1 MIKKILL
8 TFMLCLS
15 FVFIVG
21 CKDKPLFEDKCK
33 NGLHG
38 ELEWVVV
45 KESTCSQVGEKQQ
58 VCKKCNEI
66 ITTAKIPT
74 LEHTESSDWIII
86 KDSTCSTLGSKQK
99 LCTVCNEVIT
109 TAIIQYKDHTEGS
122 DWIIDADST
131 CTSTGSKHKECS
143 ICNETIMTE
152 VIPAKDHEEE
162 IISGLNATCTE
173 DGFTNYIICSVCD
186 AYLTEPSLIPAPGH
200 NYIIDEELSTELV
213 LVYKCHCGDTYEKQN
228 ESGSLCDDGHTE
240 SEWITTLEA
249 TCTSFGSAHKVCT
262 VCDIELEIKDLEK
275 LPHIESEW
283 ITTLEATCTT
293 LGSAHKVC
301 TICEAE
307 TAIKSLEKLPHT
319 EEKVPGTPAKCEE
332 EGLTDGVKCSKCDY
346 VIKEQTT
353 LPALEHDYKVT
364 KTVYPTDG
372 ENGYIEYTCSNCNHS
387 YQKVLE
393 AGEGYDETLPTTI
406 VLSDDVIIISN
417 NNGGVVVNGSEVII
431 TLAGE
436 YDIVGEINEGSILI
450 ALGEEDNAIINLRGV
465 KLTSTTTN
473 PIYIESGNEVD
484 ISAKADTLNYIYD
497 KRTATTT
504 DAVGGAI
511 YSLVDLDIK
520 GKGYLEVTS
529 TYNNGIAT
537 TKDLNIKNLTLEA
550 NAPNNALKGNDS
562 LTIESGTIKAISS
575 SGDALKTENSD
586 ISSKGN
592 QRGIITIIDGTLDLY
607 AACDGIDAA
616 YDCIIEGGTINIYTE
631 KYSTYSGDV
640 TVNSTSTLYL
650 RVSSRASGLSS
661 ISKYSAMFIFE
672 DNKTTFVNGTY
683 VSANGKKYYKF
694 DVPSGSSYVKFF
706 AYNSSQTEGQS
717 TSYAYATDQM
727 TIPASYDTYYVN
739 SAASSRLSGSWENYN
754 APTGGMGGPGGGMGG
769 PMEGNSNKAAY
780 SCKGIKADNSI
791 LINGGTINIKSHDD
805 GIHTNSDVLLGTGNY
820 GVASLTISGGNVTV
834 YSDDDGL
841 HADGTLTVDGG
852 NVIISNSYE
861 GLEGN
866 YIYFKGGT
874 VQIKS
879 SDDGINAK
887 TTLYFQGSIVYLDAG
902 GDGIDSNGNVYMTA
916 GVVLALGPTNGGN
929 GVIDYG
935 DRNCTFSFT
944 GGLLLAVG
952 CSGMNAKP
960 TAGTGNT
967 VSATTPGAPS
977 IGSYLTVTSNG
988 NVVAVLKVTK
998 SSQNYRVLAYNNTA
1012 YPSTTVSVTTTTS
1025 VTLTND
1031 LYYVAK

>member
-8 TFMLCLS
+8 TFVLCLS
-15 FVFIVG
+15 LVFIVG
-21 CKDKPLFEDKCK
+21 CKDKQLFEDKCK

-45 KESTCSQVGEKQQ
+45 KEATCSEVGIKQQ

-66 ITTAKIPT
+66 ITTANIPT
-74 LEHTESSDWIII
+74 TDHTESSDWIII
-86 KDSTCSTLGSKQK
+86 QDSTCTTLGSKQK
-99 LCTVCNEVIT
+99 VCTVCNEVIT
-109 TAIIQYKDHTEGS
+109 TAKIYYKDH
-122 DWIIDADST
+122 
-131 CTSTGSKHKECS
+131 K
-143 ICNETIMTE
+143 
-152 VIPAKDHEEE
+152 EE

-173 DGFTNYIICSVCD
+173 DGFTSYTICSVCD
-186 AYLTEPSLIPAPGH
+186 AHLTEPTLIPSPGH
-200 NYIIDEELSTELV
+200 NYLIDEELSTELV
-213 LVYKCHCGDTYEKQN
+213 LVYKCNCGDSYEKQN
-228 ESGSLCDDGHTE
+228 ESGSLCDNGHTE
-240 SEWITTLEA
+240 SDWITTLEA
-249 TCTSFGSAHKVCT
+249 TCTSLGSAHKVCT
-262 VCDIELEIKDLEK
+262 VCEAELE
-275 LPHIESEW
+275 
-283 ITTLEATCTT
+283 
-293 LGSAHKVC
+293 
-301 TICEAE
+301 
-307 TAIKSLEKLPHT
+307 IKSLEKLPHT
-319 EEKVPGTPAKCEE
+319 EEVVPGTPANCEE

-346 VIKEQTT
+346 VIKEQTP

-364 KTVYPTDG
+364 KTVYPTNG

-406 VLSDDVIIISN
+406 VLSNDVIAISN

-436 YDIVGEINEGSILI
+436 YDILGEINEGSILI
-450 ALGEEDNAIINLRGV
+450 ALGEEESAIINLRGV

-484 ISAKADTLNYIYD
+484 ISAKSDTLNYIYD

-504 DAVGGAI
+504 DVIGGAI

-529 TYNNGIAT
+529 TYNNGIAS
-537 TKDLNIKNLTLEA
+537 TKDLSIKNITLEV

-661 ISKYSAMFIFE
+661 ISKYSAMFISE
-672 DNKTTFVNGTY
+672 DNKTTFINGTY

-706 AYNSSQTEGQS
+706 AYNSSQTQGQS

-754 APTGGMGGPGGGMGG
+754 SPTGGMGGPGGGMGG
-769 PMEGNSNKAAY
+769 PQDGNSNKAEY

-852 NVIISNSYE
+852 SVIISNSYE

-887 TTLYFQGSIVYLDAG
+887 TALYFHGSTVYLDAG
-902 GDGIDSNGNVYMTA
+902 GDGIDSNGNIYMTA

-935 DRNCTFSFT
+935 DRNCTFSFS

-960 TAGTGNT
+960 TASSGNT

-988 NVVAVLKVTK
+988 NVVAVLKITK

-1012 YPSTTVSVTTTTS
+1012 YPSTTVSVSTTTS

>member
-8 TFMLCLS
+8 TFVLCLS
-15 FVFIVG
+15 LIFIVS

-33 NGLHG
+33 NGIHG
-38 ELEWVVV
+38 ELEWITV
-45 KESTCSQVGEKQQ
+45 KEPTCSETGQKNQ
-58 VCKKCNEI
+58 VCTKCEEV
-66 ITTAKIPT
+66 ITAAPIPT

-99 LCTVCNEVIT
+99 VCTICNEVIT
-109 TAIIQYKDHTEGS
+109 TAIIQYKNHIESS
-122 DWIIDADST
+122 DWIIDANST
-131 CTSTGSKHKECS
+131 CTSAGSKHKECS
-143 ICNETIMTE
+143 VCNETIMTE

-186 AYLTEPSLIPAPGH
+186 AHLTEPSLIPAPGH

-213 LVYKCHCGDTYEKQN
+213 LVYKCHCGDSYEKQN

-262 VCDIELEIKDLEK
+262 VCDVELELKDLEK
-275 LPHIESEW
+275 LPHTDSEW

-293 LGSAHKVC
+293 LGSAHKIC

-319 EEKVPGTPAKCEE
+319 EEKVLGTPAKCEE

-372 ENGYIEYTCSNCNHS
+372 ENGYIEYTCSNCNHT

-393 AGEGYDETLPTTI
+393 AGSGYDETLPTTI
-406 VLSDDVIIISN
+406 VLSNDVITISN

-450 ALGEEDNAIINLRGV
+450 SLGEEDNAIINLRGM

-484 ISAKADTLNYIYD
+484 ISAKVDTLNYIYD

-504 DAVGGAI
+504 DMVGGAI

-562 LTIESGTIKAISS
+562 LIIESGTIKAISS

-661 ISKYSAMFIFE
+661 ISKYSAMFISE

-717 TSYAYATDQM
+717 TNYAYATDQM

-739 SAASSRLSGSWENYN
+739 SAASSNLSGSWENYN

-887 TTLYFQGSIVYLDAG
+887 TTLYCQGSIVYLDAG

>member
-8 TFMLCLS
+8 TFVLCLS
-15 FVFIVG
+15 FVFIIG

-33 NGLHG
+33 NGIHG
-38 ELEWVVV
+38 ELEWITV
-45 KESTCSQVGEKQQ
+45 KDSTCSEVGEKQQ
-58 VCKKCNEI
+58 VCTKCEEV
-66 ITTAKIPT
+66 ITTAPIPYKD
-74 LEHTESSDWIII
+74 HTESSEWIIVN
-86 KDSTCSTLGSKQK
+86 DSTCTTLGSKHK
-99 LCTVCNEVIT
+99 VCTVCNEVIT
-109 TAIIQYKDHTEGS
+109 TAIVQYKDHTELRIYG
-122 DWIIDADST
+122 IPPT
-131 CTSTGSKHKECS
+131 CEEDGLTLCISCSECHTMLV
-143 ICNETIMTE
+143 EPD
-152 VIPAKDHEEE
+152 VIPA
-162 IISGLNATCTE
+162 
-173 DGFTNYIICSVCD
+173 F
-186 AYLTEPSLIPAPGH
+186 GH
-200 NYIIDEELSTELV
+200 NYLIDEESSTELV
-213 LVYKCHCGDTYEKQN
+213 LVYKCDLCGDSYELEN
-228 ESGSLCDDGHTE
+228 ESGTLCDNGHTE
-240 SEWITTLEA
+240 SDWITTLDA
-249 TCTSFGSAHKVCT
+249 TCTTFGSAHKVCT
-262 VCDIELEIKDLEK
+262 VCEAELE
-275 LPHIESEW
+275 
-283 ITTLEATCTT
+283 
-293 LGSAHKVC
+293 
-301 TICEAE
+301 
-307 TAIKSLEKLPHT
+307 IKSLEKLPH
-319 EEKVPGTPAKCEE
+319 EEEVVSGTPAKCEE
-332 EGLTDGVKCSKCDY
+332 SGLTDGIKCSECDY

-353 LPALEHDYKVT
+353 INPIGHDYKIT
-364 KTVYPTDG
+364 NTVYPTNDADG
-372 ENGYIEYTCSNCNHS
+372 YTEYTCNNCGDS
-387 YQKVLE
+387 YQTILE
-393 AGEGYDETLPTTI
+393 AGSGYDETLPTTI
-406 VLSDDVIIISN
+406 VLSDEGINISN

-436 YDIVGEINEGSILI
+436 YDILGEISEGSILI
-450 ALGEEDNAIINLRGV
+450 ALKEEESAIINLRGV
-465 KLTSTTTN
+465 KITSTTTN

-484 ISAKADTLNYIYD
+484 ISAKSETQNYIYD
-497 KRTATTT
+497 KRTAITT
-504 DAVGGAI
+504 DMIGGAI

-537 TKDLNIKNLTLEA
+537 TKDLNIKNLTLEV

-661 ISKYSAMFIFE
+661 ISKYSAMFISE

-706 AYNSSQTEGQS
+706 AYNSTQTQGQS
-717 TSYAYATDQM
+717 DSYAYVTDQM

-754 APTGGMGGPGGGMGG
+754 SPTGGMGGPGGGMGG
-769 PMEGNSNKAAY
+769 PQDGNSNKAEY

-852 NVIISNSYE
+852 SVIISNSYE

-887 TTLYFQGSIVYLDAG
+887 TTLYFHGSTVYLDAG
-902 GDGIDSNGNVYMTA
+902 GDGIDSNGNIYMTA

-935 DRNCTFSFT
+935 DRNCTFSFS